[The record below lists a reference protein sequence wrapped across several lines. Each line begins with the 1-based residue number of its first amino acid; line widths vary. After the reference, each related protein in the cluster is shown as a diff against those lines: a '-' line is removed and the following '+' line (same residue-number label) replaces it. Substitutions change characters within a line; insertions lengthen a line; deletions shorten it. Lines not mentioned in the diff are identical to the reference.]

1 MFSRRL
7 PPRADVNALAR
18 AVARCREEGTDFIDL
33 TESNP
38 TRAGIPY
45 PDDLLVGLATTE
57 ALRYEPSPLGMRVAR
72 EAVARDCLRRGVVVD
87 PAHVVV
93 AASTS
98 EAYTWLFK
106 LLCNPGESVLV
117 PRPSYPLFE
126 HLTRLEG
133 IETATFDLEYHGRWE
148 IDVASLDAAPDST
161 RAVILVSPN
170 NPTGSYVSRREIEQV
185 SARCQQRGWALIADE
200 VFADYALEVTAPPTD
215 LAVRS
220 DVLAFTLGGL
230 SKSVGLPQVK
240 LGWIVVGGPAAAR
253 DHALSAL
260 ELIADSFLSV
270 STPVQLAACTLLA
283 RGADVRAAIRDRI
296 RINLSALREV
306 ARSFT
311 ACDVPVIEGGWSA
324 IIRVPAIRSEEAL
337 VLGLLEQ
344 HRVLAHP
351 GYFFDCR
358 HEAFVVVSLLPPPEA
373 FREATAR
380 LFRFATA

>member
-1 MFSRRL
+1 
-7 PPRADVNALAR
+7 
-18 AVARCREEGTDFIDL
+18 
-33 TESNP
+33 
-38 TRAGIPY
+38 
-45 PDDLLVGLATTE
+45 
-57 ALRYEPSPLGMRVAR
+57 
-72 EAVARDCLRRGVVVD
+72 
-87 PAHVVV
+87 
-93 AASTS
+93 
-98 EAYTWLFK
+98 
-106 LLCNPGESVLV
+106 
-117 PRPSYPLFE
+117 
-126 HLTRLEG
+126 
-133 IETATFDLEYHGRWE
+133 
-148 IDVASLDAAPDST
+148 
-161 RAVILVSPN
+161 
-170 NPTGSYVSRREIEQV
+170 VSRREIEQV

-373 FREATAR
+373 FREATVR